1 MIVDKSRPFIA
12 ERTAYEVLSLLR
24 ALLEKGVKPNE
35 YHRLLMGRGQL
46 MNCLRP
52 IFFRRHSPVFA
63 GSI

>member
-35 YHRLLMGRGQL
+35 YHRLLMGRGQM
-46 MNCLRP
+46 MN
-52 IFFRRHSPVFA
+52 
-63 GSI
+63 